1 MDLSSSRILTTSSI
15 ANTSSGAI
23 IIPAVKTSSTLNKS
37 SINPMRIGDAALQK
51 MRTITTTPT
60 TTSSHDSSDQQP
72 AVFIMN
78 NMKPEPQQPRTITVN
93 RLLFSNNNTINTTPT
108 STTIINGQNGINL
121 ATLVNSLNTLNQM
134 ALLQSANNLTL
145 PTTTTTQNS
154 IAKLLETPIL
164 STTNANQ
171 QPTVVST
178 VPDHISSLANKENEN
193 NPITSRIANTRS
205 TSALPTSAQSPSTTT
220 AAAPNDA
227 FFAKTK
233 VLVELLTS
241 PSTQPPSCFGSSLIE
256 PETQTPYSDAT
267 RTRSKKRINRVKRPM
282 NAFMVFS
289 QLERRK
295 IVQLAPDMHNAEIS
309 KYLGARWKRL
319 SESERRPF
327 IDEAERLK
335 MLHLREYPDYKYK
348 PRKRA
353 KKGSSPARNTTV
365 PHASSSMD
373 TTDTSSDDCTS
384 KMSILPGINRL
395 DENLSTSV
403 ENDFDE
409 NSSSALLSSTLA
421 SLIDPKLGLF
431 STNTNFDDPSL
442 FSSSQN
448 STGTSSSQ
456 QIDPLL
462 LDALASADPQTQEAF
477 FNQLQMLGDFKLWA
491 DLDLSNSD
499 PTL

>member
-1 MDLSSSRILTTSSI
+1 MDLSSSRILTASSI
-15 ANTSSGAI
+15 TNTPSGAI
-23 IIPAVKTSSTLNKS
+23 IIPAVKNATLNKS
-37 SINPMRIGDAALQK
+37 SLNPIRIGDAALQK
-51 MRTITTTPT
+51 MRTITTTPPT
-60 TTSSHDSSDQQP
+60 VVTNDSSDQQP

-78 NMKPEPQQPRTITVN
+78 NVKTEPQQSQRTITVN
-93 RLLFSNNNTINTTPT
+93 RLLLSNNSNPTPT
-108 STTIINGQNGINL
+108 TVINGQNTINL

-134 ALLQSANNLTL
+134 AILQSTNNSS
-145 PTTTTTQNS
+145 PTTTTTATQNS
-154 IAKLLETPIL
+154 IAKLLETPII
-164 STTNANQ
+164 STANVA
-171 QPTVVST
+171 QPSATIIT
-178 VPDHISSLANKENEN
+178 THQSSSANKENEN
-193 NPITSRIANTRS
+193 TP
-205 TSALPTSAQSPSTTT
+205 PSTRIPTIRSAPTPSVQPST
-220 AAAPNDA
+220 APVQNEA

-241 PSTQPPSCFGSSLIE
+241 PSTQPPSCFGSSLIQ

-267 RTRSKKRINRVKRPM
+267 KTRSKKRINRVKRPM

-319 SESERRPF
+319 SDVERRPF
-327 IDEAERLK
+327 VDEAERLK
-335 MLHLREYPDYKYK
+335 QLHLREYPDYKYK

-353 KKGSSPARNTTV
+353 KKGSSPMNSTLPTT
-365 PHASSSMD
+365 SSMD
-373 TTDTSSDDCTS
+373 TTDTSSDDYPL
-384 KMSILPGINRL
+384 KNSILPDISHLETNH
-395 DENLSTSV
+395 LSTEI

-409 NSSSALLSSTLA
+409 NSSSALLSNTLA

-431 STNTNFDDPSL
+431 SNQTNFDDPSL
-442 FSSSQN
+442 FSLSQPTTTTTNTAASS
-448 STGTSSSQ
+448 SSSQ

>member
-1 MDLSSSRILTTSSI
+1 M
-15 ANTSSGAI
+15 AI
-23 IIPAVKTSSTLNKS
+23 
-37 SINPMRIGDAALQK
+37 
-51 MRTITTTPT
+51 
-60 TTSSHDSSDQQP
+60 
-72 AVFIMN
+72 
-78 NMKPEPQQPRTITVN
+78 
-93 RLLFSNNNTINTTPT
+93 
-108 STTIINGQNGINL
+108 
-121 ATLVNSLNTLNQM
+121 
-134 ALLQSANNLTL
+134 LQSTNNSS
-145 PTTTTTQNS
+145 PTTTTTTAATQNS
-154 IAKLLETPIL
+154 IAKLLETPII
-164 STTNANQ
+164 STANVA
-171 QPTVVST
+171 QPSATIIT
-178 VPDHISSLANKENEN
+178 THQSSSANKENEN
-193 NPITSRIANTRS
+193 TP
-205 TSALPTSAQSPSTTT
+205 PSTRIPTIRSAPTPSVQPST
-220 AAAPNDA
+220 APVQNEA

-241 PSTQPPSCFGSSLIE
+241 PSTQPPSCFGSSLIQ

-267 RTRSKKRINRVKRPM
+267 KTRSKKRINRVKRPM

-319 SESERRPF
+319 SDVERRPF
-327 IDEAERLK
+327 VDEAERLK
-335 MLHLREYPDYKYK
+335 QLHLREYPDYKYK

-353 KKGSSPARNTTV
+353 KKGSSPMNSTLPTT
-365 PHASSSMD
+365 SSMD
-373 TTDTSSDDCTS
+373 TTDTSSDDYPL
-384 KMSILPGINRL
+384 KNSILPDISHLETNH
-395 DENLSTSV
+395 LSTEI

-409 NSSSALLSSTLA
+409 NSSSALLSNTLA

-431 STNTNFDDPSL
+431 SNQTNFDDPSL
-442 FSSSQN
+442 FSLSQPTTTTTNTAASS
-448 STGTSSSQ
+448 SSSQ

>member
-1 MDLSSSRILTTSSI
+1 
-15 ANTSSGAI
+15 
-23 IIPAVKTSSTLNKS
+23 
-37 SINPMRIGDAALQK
+37 
-51 MRTITTTPT
+51 
-60 TTSSHDSSDQQP
+60 
-72 AVFIMN
+72 
-78 NMKPEPQQPRTITVN
+78 
-93 RLLFSNNNTINTTPT
+93 
-108 STTIINGQNGINL
+108 
-121 ATLVNSLNTLNQM
+121 
-134 ALLQSANNLTL
+134 
-145 PTTTTTQNS
+145 
-154 IAKLLETPIL
+154 
-164 STTNANQ
+164 
-171 QPTVVST
+171 
-178 VPDHISSLANKENEN
+178 
-193 NPITSRIANTRS
+193 
-205 TSALPTSAQSPSTTT
+205 
-220 AAAPNDA
+220 
-227 FFAKTK
+227 
-233 VLVELLTS
+233 
-241 PSTQPPSCFGSSLIE
+241 
-256 PETQTPYSDAT
+256 
-267 RTRSKKRINRVKRPM
+267 M

-319 SESERRPF
+319 SEIERRPF

-353 KKGSSPARNTTV
+353 KKGSSPPTNSTI
-365 PHASSSMD
+365 PHTSSPMD

-384 KMSILPGINRL
+384 KTSILHGINRL
-395 DENLSTSV
+395 DENLSTSI

-442 FSSSQN
+442 FSSSQTAGGGGGA
-448 STGTSSSQ
+448 SSSSSSQ